1 MVENKAKPKAAKKAA
16 SKKTAST
23 KAAEVPTTLLGFS
36 LSRSPAPLPEPAS
49 GDATVDEIARAIMA
63 GGPDS
68 VPAHQRLASEAK
80 RLPGA
85 SLAALLVREGLE
97 LGALHLDDADKLPPK
112 ERRAYKAA
120 YNKAETASR
129 DRAWWF
135 RWVGHAAA
143 QHEEGAA
150 RLRELIADVAVPWEV
165 RELLAR
171 MLFDVRPDE
180 RATLDALATLLSVE
194 GDPNALAQVHRLGAR
209 AILKR
214 EKSAAFDELSPL
226 LGEPRASSVMLAVF
240 DESPRVDE
248 RWLERVLPLLD
259 SGKLN
264 IQLQVLSILL
274 KLPVHPRMQDAV
286 LRFFG
291 DPAKMTFVFD
301 DAIRLLGICG
311 DAQSTPVL
319 LRALHMNTGR
329 KDVILEALRRCGDP
343 AAAPALRAHEK
354 SLRARPEAAQLAGEI
369 ELVDA
374 VATQLERRGPAP
386 VPAVVPTAAKL
397 PRQRRQLAPSKPA
410 SPPPESSLAAQRKDL
425 LEAFAE
431 AGIAKDVATALI
443 RPGIQLFSTRTE
455 DAVIPVG
462 ATKLGGCPDLPK
474 GMEWPR
480 LGHQIFSF
488 VAQLRMEDLTPLD
501 VDGLLPKKG
510 LLSFFVQDE
519 FGEPLDYLGAVK
531 VMLLDGP
538 LERATVPE
546 GFDLRPHEHVFRE
559 PFAACTLRAW
569 QMLGVPPH
577 AHPLATRLVPED
589 KSDAYTDSV
598 FTYSSGANQLLG
610 FREHDNGEQTDDMEL
625 LFLCKSDDEAGME
638 WGDVQDLAFMLPR
651 AALLAGDFTK
661 VVAVVCE

>member
-1 MVENKAKPKAAKKAA
+1 MVEKKGKPKAAKKSA
-16 SKKTAST
+16 SKKKAS
-23 KAAEVPTTLLGFS
+23 AAAALVPTTLLGFP
-36 LSRSPAPLPEPAS
+36 LSRPPAPLPEPAS

-63 GGPDS
+63 GGPAS
-68 VPAHQRLASEAK
+68 VPAHQRLTSEAK

-97 LGALHLDDADKLPPK
+97 LGALHLDDANKLPPK
-112 ERRAYKAA
+112 ERRAYNAA
-120 YNKAETASR
+120 YNKASTASTN
-129 DRAWWF
+129 RAWWF

-150 RLRELIADVAVPWEV
+150 RLRELIVDATVPWEV
-165 RELLAR
+165 RELLAQ

-180 RATLDALATLLSVE
+180 RATLDALGTLLSVK

-209 AILKR
+209 ALLLR

-226 LGEPRASSVMLAVF
+226 LEEPRASSLMLAVL
-240 DESPRVDE
+240 DVSPRVDE

-264 IQLQVLSILL
+264 VQLQVLSILR
-274 KLPVHPRMQDAV
+274 KLPVDPRMQDAV
-286 LRFFG
+286 LRFVG

-301 DAIRLLGICG
+301 DAIELLGVCG
-311 DAQSTPVL
+311 DARCTPVL

-343 AAAPALRAHEK
+343 AAAPALRDHEK
-354 SLRARPEAAQLAGEI
+354 SLRARPEAAQIMGQI
-369 ELVDA
+369 ELVEA
-374 VATQLERRGPAP
+374 VAIALERRGPAP

-410 SPPPESSLAAQRKDL
+410 PPPPESSLVSQRKDL
-425 LEAFAE
+425 LQAFAE
-431 AGIAKDVATALI
+431 AGIAEEVATLLI
-443 RPGIQLFSTRTE
+443 RPAIQLFSTRTD
-455 DAVIPVG
+455 DAAIPVG

-480 LGHQIFSF
+480 EGHQIFSF
-488 VAQLRMEDLTPLD
+488 VAQLRMEELTALD

-510 LLSFFVQDE
+510 LLSLFVQDE

-538 LERATVPE
+538 LERAMVPE
-546 GFDLRPHEHVFRE
+546 GFDLRPDEHVFRE
-559 PFAACTLRAW
+559 PFAACTLHAR
-569 QMLGVPPH
+569 QVLGVPPYS
-577 AHPLATRLVPED
+577 HPLAARLVSGD
-589 KSDAYTDSV
+589 NADTYSDSV
-598 FTYSSGANQLLG
+598 FTYSSVNQLLG
-610 FREHDNGEQTDDMEL
+610 FREHDDGEQTEEMEL

-651 AALLAGDFTK
+651 AALLAADFTK